1 MKKLIPVIIIILV
14 ATLSACKSSISDDFL
29 SNNISLTESES
40 SNQKYNQFDSVSSEN
55 TQSDDDMGK
64 GNKLNETNNSTVSQT
79 AHNAV
84 SSFVSSEDK
93 SNEDTKTF
101 EQYEEFNKKYP
112 VQGEKEWIFRS
123 TDKDYIAP
131 YDSSELSEC
140 CIYIDESDHVTITWN
155 YYYNLKNHPEFS
167 NSDSKKIKYDN
178 KDYCW
183 FLCYKYEGTCF
194 VEQNGYLT
202 IKLKCTNDLGE
213 YVNDRIE
220 FKREGADK
228 LVVIS
233 HSGTEFNLF
242 KGDEFNR

>member
-1 MKKLIPVIIIILV
+1 MKKIITVIIIILV
-14 ATLSACKSSISDDFL
+14 ATLSACKSSISDDFS
-29 SNNISLTESES
+29 SNNTSLTESES
-40 SNQKYNQFDSVSSEN
+40 SNSEN
-55 TQSDDDMGK
+55 T
-64 GNKLNETNNSTVSQT
+64 
-79 AHNAV
+79 HNTV

-93 SNEDTKTF
+93 SIEDTKTF